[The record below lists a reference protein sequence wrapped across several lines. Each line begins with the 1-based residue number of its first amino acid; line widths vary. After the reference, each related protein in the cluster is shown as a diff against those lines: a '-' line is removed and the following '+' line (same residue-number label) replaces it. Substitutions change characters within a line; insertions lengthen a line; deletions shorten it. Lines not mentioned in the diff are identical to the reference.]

1 MSEFYA
7 RVQGGR
13 SETTRTGTRGS
24 GIRAT
29 VETWQSIVRT
39 AFAMAP
45 DDSGAMTLHRA
56 RVAVTDKHGND
67 TGFKFDIDA
76 DGLARMAR
84 GGGVN
89 GEYGGDDVDTTAT
102 LDEIREQ
109 VTTRLEFMR
118 NTADEINNLLHREAS
133 L

>member
-7 RVQGGR
+7 RAQGGR
-13 SETTRTGTRGS
+13 SEATRTGTAGS

-39 AFAMAP
+39 AFR
-45 DDSGAMTLHRA
+45 MTADRQRHLA
-56 RVAVTDKHGND
+56 SVEITGKHGEG
-67 TGFKFDIDA
+67 TGFRFDIDA
-76 DGLARMAR
+76 DGLARFAR

-89 GEYGGDDVDTTAT
+89 GEYGGDDVETTAT

-109 VTTRLEFMR
+109 ITTRLEFMR
-118 NTADEINNLLHREAS
+118 NTADEINDLLHREAS

>member
-1 MSEFYA
+1 MSEFYG

-13 SETTRTGTRGS
+13 SETTRTGTSSS

-39 AFAMAP
+39 WFRMT
-45 DDSGAMTLHRA
+45 DDHQGHLAHIA
-56 RVAVTDKHGND
+56 ITDKYGND
-67 TGFKFDIDA
+67 TGFHFGIDA
-76 DGLARMAR
+76 DGLARIAQGR
-84 GGGVN
+84 GVG
-89 GEYGGDDVDTTAT
+89 GEYGGDDVETTTT

-109 VTTRLEFMR
+109 VTARLEFMR
-118 NTADEINNLLHREAS
+118 NTAAEINDLLYREAS